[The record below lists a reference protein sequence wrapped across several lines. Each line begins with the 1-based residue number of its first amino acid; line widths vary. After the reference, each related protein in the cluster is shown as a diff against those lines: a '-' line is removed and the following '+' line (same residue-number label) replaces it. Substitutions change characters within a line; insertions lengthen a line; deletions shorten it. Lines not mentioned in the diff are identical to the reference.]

1 VHETKFISPFSP
13 SFTITIC
20 KELKYLPSSPPK
32 KKFRLDLS
40 LCQGKKEKH
49 FLLQNVISLPEF
61 PYFPSTSTHRGKVNL
76 LIKRDALPT
85 CKVNRVRCWPK
96 EEKKRQEEGKKT
108 TLSVSFSSPHR
119 RFSSLP
125 NSCSRLAVHRCM
137 FTPNNKVENTYKSN
151 AVSPRSQLQQ
161 MF

>member
-96 EEKKRQEEGKKT
+96 EEKKETRRGKKNNPECFFF
-108 TLSVSFSSPHR
+108 LPSPP
-119 RFSSLP
+119 FL
-125 NSCSRLAVHRCM
+125 
-137 FTPNNKVENTYKSN
+137 FTPQQLLTIGC
-151 AVSPRSQLQQ
+151 SPLYVYPQQ
-161 MF
+161 